1 MQTLI
6 NVLIR
11 GLRKFHTN
19 NPNARD
25 PMGACSFPPPW
36 SLTPSAK

>member
-1 MQTLI
+1 MKTLI

-11 GLRKFHTN
+11 GLRKLHHS
-19 NPNARD
+19 NPHARN
-25 PMGACSFPPPW
+25 PMDACSFPPSW